1 MSPPT
6 PSWCADVRAALG
18 EPLIATAPE
27 RAASWLLVEHAGP
40 WPSDELPQDLPEQ
53 AATAIRAATDAGI
66 RPQLIRPVGRRR
78 REDST
83 VVVASCRQGSRW
95 VERRTSTDLRAL
107 VDLDLDALAAGDPP
121 RFGTPAPEPVVLVCT
136 HGRRDV
142 CCARLGRPVAA
153 LLDAHL
159 PGLVWETTHVGGDRF
174 APNVVAL
181 PDGSYHGAVS
191 AADVPALA
199 QALLSGEVLLP
210 LSRGQA
216 GVPPAAQAADHFV
229 RTHLGQT
236 RVDAVRLVG
245 MAPAPD
251 GRTCVELAV
260 GAQAWRVHVLSRPGA
275 LERRTSCAGD
285 GTNGTPAAFEL
296 VDIRRLA

>member
-1 MSPPT
+1 MPPHST
-6 PSWCADVRAALG
+6 SWCADVRAALD

-40 WPSDELPQDLPEQ
+40 WPSDGLPQDLPEL
-53 AATAIRAATDAGI
+53 ALTAIRAATDAGI

-78 REDST
+78 REGST

-121 RFGTPAPEPVVLVCT
+121 RFGTPTTEPVVLVCT

-153 LLDAHL
+153 LLDVQL

-181 PDGSYHGAVS
+181 PDGSYHGAVQ

-199 QALLSGEVLLP
+199 RALLSGQVLLP
-210 LSRGQA
+210 RSRGRA
-216 GVPPAAQAADHFV
+216 GLPPAAQAADHFV

-236 RVDAVRLVG
+236 LVDAVRLVAVTPG
-245 MAPAPD
+245 PD
-251 GRTCVELAV
+251 GGTSVEVLV
-260 GAQAWRVHVLSRPGA
+260 GAQVWCVQVLLRPGT

-285 GTNGTPAAFEL
+285 GTTGTPAAFEL
-296 VDIRRLA
+296 VDIRQLA